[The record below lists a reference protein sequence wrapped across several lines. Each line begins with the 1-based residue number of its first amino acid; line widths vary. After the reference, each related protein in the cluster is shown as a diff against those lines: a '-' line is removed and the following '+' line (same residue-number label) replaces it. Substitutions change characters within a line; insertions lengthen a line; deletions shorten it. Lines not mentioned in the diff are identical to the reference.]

1 MTVKLA
7 FVERKASS
15 FVSIERVFRH
25 VNDAL
30 DDSFDTSFVRLPFD
44 NSLVGLIKN
53 LLSFKRP
60 ESDIYHI
67 TGHSH
72 YIALRLPSNRT
83 VLTVHDLFFMNN
95 RTGIRRWFLKKLY
108 LDWPLKRA
116 RYVTAISEAT
126 KVEIAKYLPDVAERI
141 VVIENPLDPQF
152 EFSPKEF
159 SFEKP
164 EILQLGTVVN
174 KNVPRLIRALSGLS
188 CRLTLV
194 GKVDE
199 EISSAL
205 DESDIEYRTIDRLA
219 DDELIDAYKNADI
232 VSFCSTYE
240 GFGLPIIEAQAVG
253 RVVVTSNLSPMKEV
267 AGDGAELVDPF
278 DEASIRAGF
287 DRVIADSSR
296 RNDLIEKGRSNVAR
310 FSAKHAAEAYSAIY
324 EQVVADNALH

>member
-1 MTVKLA
+1 MSVTLT

-30 DDSFDTSFVRLPFD
+30 GDRFDTSFIQLPYD
-44 NSLVGLIKN
+44 NSLIGLIQN

-60 ESDIYHI
+60 DSYIYHV
-67 TGHSH
+67 TGHCH

-95 RTGIRRWFLKKLY
+95 RTGLRRWFLKKLY
-108 LDWPLKRA
+108 LDWPLRRA
-116 RYVTAISEAT
+116 KYVTAISEAT
-126 KVEIAKYLPDVAERI
+126 KAEIAKYLPDVAERI
-141 VVIENPLDPQF
+141 IVIENPLDPQF
-152 EFSPKEF
+152 EFSPREF
-159 SFEKP
+159 NADKP

-194 GKVDE
+194 GKLDE
-199 EISSAL
+199 EIASTL
-205 DESDIEYRTIDRLA
+205 EHSDIEYRTIDRLA
-219 DDELIDAYKNADI
+219 DSELIDAYINADI

-287 DRVIADSSR
+287 ERVIGDSSH
-296 RNDLIEKGRSNVAR
+296 RNDLIESGRSNVAR

-324 EQVVADNALH
+324 EQVVADNAIR

>member
-1 MTVKLA
+1 MTAKLT

-30 DDSFDTSFVRLPFD
+30 RDRFESSFVQLPYD
-44 NSLVGLIKN
+44 NSLIGLVKN
-53 LLSFKRP
+53 LLFFKRP
-60 ESDIYHI
+60 ESDIYHV
-67 TGHSH
+67 TGHCH
-72 YIALRLPSNRT
+72 YIALRLPANKT

-108 LDWPLKRA
+108 LDWPLRRLK
-116 RYVTAISEAT
+116 YVTAISDAT
-126 KVEIAKYLPDVAERI
+126 KAEIAEYLPDVADRI
-141 VVIENPLDPQF
+141 TVIENPLDPQF
-152 EFSPKEF
+152 EYSPKKFNAER
-159 SFEKP
+159 P

-194 GKVDE
+194 GKIDN

-205 DESDIEYRTIDRLA
+205 ESSDIEYRTIDRLA
-219 DDELIDAYKNADI
+219 EDELIEAYRNADI

-267 AGDGAELVDPF
+267 AGDGAELVDPI
-278 DEASIRAGF
+278 DEASIRVGF
-287 DRVIADSSR
+287 GRVIAESLYRDK
-296 RNDLIEKGRSNVAR
+296 LIENGRSNTAR
-310 FSAKHAAEAYSAIY
+310 FSADRAAGSYSTIY
-324 EQVVADNALH
+324 ERILSGNK

>member
-30 DDSFDTSFVRLPFD
+30 DDSFDTSFVQLPFD
-44 NSLVGLIKN
+44 NSLFGLIKN
-53 LLSFKRP
+53 LLFFKRP
-60 ESDIYHI
+60 QADLFHV
-67 TGHSH
+67 TGHCH
-72 YIALRLPSNRT
+72 YIALRLPGDRT

-95 RTGIRRWFLKKLY
+95 RTGLRRWILKKLY

-116 RYVTAISEAT
+116 KYVTAISDAT
-126 KVEIAKYLPDVAERI
+126 KVEIAKYLPDVAEQI

-159 SFEKP
+159 NAEKP

-194 GKVDE
+194 GKLDE
-199 EISSAL
+199 EIASAL
-205 DESDIEYRTIDRLA
+205 DGSDIEYRTIDRLT
-219 DDELIDAYKNADI
+219 DHELIDAYENADI

-287 DRVIADSSR
+287 ERVIGDSSH
-296 RNDLIEKGRSNVAR
+296 RNDLIESGRSNVAR

-324 EQVVADNALH
+324 EQVIADNALR